1 MGPEGILLVRPDV
14 QVGAFQIAVE
24 SLPQDFKRAFLL
36 LVQMDPEQTLP
47 ILAGE
52 GDGPDE
58 EA

>member
-1 MGPEGILLVRPDV
+1 MGREGILLVRPDV